1 MYLFISYRIS
11 QCPTHVR
18 SKHKPLH
25 LVYLI
30 TRADEIG
37 GAQMHVLYLAQSFQA
52 QGMQVTVLA
61 GSEGSFSKLV
71 EEAGIPYVHVPFLQR
86 AISPWYDYRCFWAL
100 RRLLRK
106 LQPDLVTTHSSKAG
120 WLGRLAAKS
129 LRLPVTFTAHGWAFT
144 EGVPEG
150 NRRLFAFAERLA
162 AHFTDRI
169 ITVSEYD
176 RQLALHYHITSPE
189 RLVTVYYGIPDV
201 SSALWA
207 SPIVGNPVRL
217 VMVARFSPQKDQ
229 ALVLQALAALGHLS
243 WEIEFI
249 GDGPLRQKCE
259 KLALTLGIKDR
270 VYFLGERQDVAER
283 LARAQI
289 FVLASNYE
297 GLPISILEAM
307 RAGLPVVAADVSG
320 VKESVLH
327 GKTGFLFSRGDVEG
341 LRNHLQNLLLS
352 PECRQR
358 LGEAGR
364 KRYEELFTLKRMVN
378 ETWKVYKEVLYHYNR

>member
-1 MYLFISYRIS
+1 MS
-11 QCPTHVR
+11 
-18 SKHKPLH
+18 SKNKPLH
-25 LVYLI
+25 LAYLI

-71 EEAGIPYVHVPFLQR
+71 ENAGIPYVHVPFLQR
-86 AISPWYDYRCFWAL
+86 AISPKEDYRCFWAL
-100 RRLLRK
+100 RRLFRK

-144 EGVPEG
+144 EGIPEA
-150 NRRLFAFAERLA
+150 RRRAFALAERLA
-162 AHFTDRI
+162 ARFADRI

-176 RQLALHYHITSPE
+176 RQLALRYRVASP
-189 RLVTVYYGIPDV
+189 RQLVTVYYGIPDV
-201 SSALWA
+201 PPALWA
-207 SPIVGNPVRL
+207 RPAAGAPVRL
-217 VMVARFSPQKDQ
+217 IMVARFSPQKDQ
-229 ALVLQALAALGHLS
+229 ALVLQALAALRHLP
-243 WEIEFI
+243 WEIEFV
-249 GDGPLRQKCE
+249 GDGPLRPKCE
-259 KLALTLGIKDR
+259 QLALALGIKNR

-307 RAGLPVVAADVSG
+307 RAGLPVIAADVSG
-320 VKESVLH
+320 VKEGVVH
-327 GKTGFLFSRGDVEG
+327 GKTGLLFARGDVEG
-341 LRNHLQNLLLS
+341 LKNHLQTLLLH
-352 PECRQR
+352 PACREHLGTAGRQR
-358 LGEAGR
+358 
-364 KRYEELFTLKRMVN
+364 YETHFTLERMVT
-378 ETWKVYKEVLYHYNR
+378 ETWQVYQEVLCHYSR